1 MSPAVEALLVTP
13 AAPHSA
19 YNRGLVVSVDDQ
31 LTLNVLP
38 SSGRLAVEADG
49 NVAAEVEPGDQIEL
63 QARPG
68 AARVVR
74 LGLTTFYERVRRKLR
89 LADSAEIA
97 VGWP

>member
-1 MSPAVEALLVTP
+1 MILRALGIRPEVELEEQ
-13 AAPHSA
+13 S
-19 YNRGLVVSVDDQ
+19 
-31 LTLNVLP
+31 
-38 SSGRLAVEADG
+38 
-49 NVAAEVEPGDQIEL
+49 AEVEPGAQIEL
-63 QARPG
+63 RARPG